1 MAFTKG
7 NGVCVEG
14 DNEWAYSLLLLF
26 QQDALVGQE
35 MTVSTLFSADTQ
47 ETVNPRG
54 GNLEIVRGGHH

>member
-1 MAFTKG
+1 M
-7 NGVCVEG
+7 CVEG

-35 MTVSTLFSADTQ
+35 MTVGILFSADTQ